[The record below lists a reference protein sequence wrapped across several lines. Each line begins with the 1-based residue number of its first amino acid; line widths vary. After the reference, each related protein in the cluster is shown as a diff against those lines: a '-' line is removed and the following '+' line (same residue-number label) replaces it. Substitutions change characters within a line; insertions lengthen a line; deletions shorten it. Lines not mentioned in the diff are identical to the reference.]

1 MSAAPAMSVA
11 IVNHNT
17 REHLR
22 SCLASVRA
30 EGVRETVV
38 ADTGST
44 DGSAEMVR
52 EEFPEVRLLADLGNP
67 GYGAASNAAFR
78 ACSAPFVLLLNADT
92 QLRPGAAGALAA
104 HFDRHPRAAVVG
116 PRLVYPNG
124 RLQVSC
130 FPFLGTFQLLLEQ
143 APPGR
148 WLARIPAVRDRWLVS
163 LSLHDRPRVV
173 PWVLGAAMAFRREAF
188 DAAGGFDPSFFMFSE
203 EVDLCRR
210 LEGLG
215 WEVHFTPD
223 ATVVHSG
230 GASTRQRRPQMA
242 LCMLV
247 SSKRFFRRHYP
258 PWRASVLEGVM
269 DVGLSF
275 RVLRDTFRLAVTRE
289 PAARSRLLENLSVWR
304 DALRSHP
311 S

>member
-1 MSAAPAMSVA
+1 MSEAPVISVA

-22 SCLASVRA
+22 ACLASVRA
-30 EGVRETVV
+30 EEVRDVVV

-44 DGSAEMVR
+44 DGSLEMVR
-52 EEFPEVRLLADLGNP
+52 EELPGSGCSRTSASRVR
-67 GYGAASNAAFR
+67 AASNAAFQ
-78 ACSAPFVLLLNADT
+78 ACSGPFVLLLNADT
-92 QLRPGAAGALAA
+92 RLVPGSVGALAVYLE
-104 HFDRHPRAAVVG
+104 RHPKAAVAG

-124 RLQVSC
+124 KLQVSC
-130 FPFLGTFQLLLEQ
+130 FPFLGTFRLLLEQ
-143 APPGR
+143 AAPGR
-148 WLARIPAVRDRWLVS
+148 WLARIPAVRDRWLFS

-173 PWVLGAAMAFRREAF
+173 PWILGAVMAIRREAF
-188 DAAGGFDPSFFMFSE
+188 DAVGGFDPSFFMFSE

-210 LEGLG
+210 LQDQG
-215 WEVHFTPD
+215 WEVRFTPD

-258 PWRASVLEGVM
+258 PWRASVLERMM
-269 DVGLSF
+269 DVGLLF
-275 RVLRDTFRLAVTRE
+275 RMFRDRFHLAVTQE
-289 PAARSRLLENLSVWR
+289 PAIRSRLSENLSVWR
-304 DALRSHP
+304 EALRSHP